1 MPFNI
6 TICSILLCIDESF
19 STLLNYLIPFIILM
33 FSEMFSSQNCVTSLP
48 CVQAMNN
55 HAINVPGGVAWL
67 DATADSA
74 NMGGKT

>member
-1 MPFNI
+1 
-6 TICSILLCIDESF
+6 
-19 STLLNYLIPFIILM
+19 M